1 MLIERTAVQRAER
14 KGAYLGEQKGSWG
27 CCHWGWEVKTRSWRR
42 QSSVHIVSYKTDC
55 GKACGCYW
63 NRKPLDVLGWGMQ
76 SVLNWTQILPTF
88 KNIFNFENV
97 CECLWCECMLCVCVC
112 MVWVHFTFVCAHVC
126 ARGGQK
132 KVSDTVE
139 LEVHTKVVH
148 FGSQVW
154 WETLSHKTKIGSRG
168 RH

>member
-27 CCHWGWEVKTRSWRR
+27 CCHWGWEVKTRSWRRR

-88 KNIFNFENV
+88 KNIFNFEK
-97 CECLWCECMLCVCVC
+97 LWYLKYPGPDSSAFYNFHWESAVVLLGFLYMFPVPSLSR
-112 MVWVHFTFVCAHVC
+112 TFIILLYWILS
-126 ARGGQK
+126 
-132 KVSDTVE
+132 KVFSSYFEPSLNLRD
-139 LEVHTKVVH
+139 
-148 FGSQVW
+148 QAY
-154 WETLSHKTKIGSRG
+154 
-168 RH
+168 